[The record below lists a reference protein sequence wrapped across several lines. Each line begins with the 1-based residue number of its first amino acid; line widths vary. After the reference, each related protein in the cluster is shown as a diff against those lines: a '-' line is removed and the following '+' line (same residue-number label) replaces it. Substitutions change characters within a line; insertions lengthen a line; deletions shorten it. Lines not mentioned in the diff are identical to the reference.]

1 MINITTP
8 IKLCR
13 SGSCCP
19 ELSMTASGNIRLT
32 DDYGG
37 KVILTQDEV
46 EVLFV
51 ELTKLIS
58 QKENYA

>member
-1 MINITTP
+1 MQIDKP

-13 SGSCCP
+13 RGSCCP
-19 ELSMTASGNIRLT
+19 ELSMTASGNVRLT

-37 KVILTQDEV
+37 SVVLTQDEV

-58 QKENYA
+58 QKENT